1 MITSLYITVYQYRNF
16 PALQIVARKE
26 NQLTN
31 STATDQISTY
41 WPLSRVY
48 KSLDDRNAS
57 KKNLIKAKE
66 IINQQAM
73 IISNNED
80 RGYFINHVYLHRKI
94 QDALGSRQ

>member
-1 MITSLYITVYQYRNF
+1 MISSIHITVYQGRNF
-16 PALQIVARKE
+16 SALQIVARKE
-26 NQLTN
+26 NQLSN

-73 IISNNED
+73 IISNDED
-80 RGYFINHVYLHRKI
+80 RDCFINQVYLHKKI
-94 QDALGSRQ
+94 LGELTS